1 MFRKMLREKQQLTE
15 AECLEILRREP
26 RGVLSVLGDGDYP
39 YGMPM
44 NHYYNPEDGCVY
56 FHCGRQRSHRM
67 DALRR
72 CNQASFCVMDR
83 GHTEGDHW
91 ALHVKSVIL
100 FGHVDVLDDPALIAD
115 ISARLRRKFT
125 QDEAYIAH
133 EIQKSGPGTLLL
145 RLRIEH
151 MSGKYVTEE

>member
-1 MFRKMLREKQQLTE
+1 MFREMTRKHKAISREECVRILTE
-15 AECLEILRREP
+15 EK
-26 RGVLSVLGDGDYP
+26 RGVLSVLGEGGYP

-44 NHYYNPEDGCVY
+44 NHYYNPEDGNVY

-115 ISARLRRKFT
+115 ISARLSRKFT